1 MTGKKQNPT
10 ESSQSSAKNNGGI
23 YEIRIKGLLDDHW
36 QQWFEGMTLKR
47 QEGAEA
53 SEDSTLIRGWLADQ
67 PALHGLLAKIRDLNL
82 ALISVREIISTDLNR
97 QEGDQNGEEKNTPR
111 G

>member
-1 MTGKKQNPT
+1 MT
-10 ESSQSSAKNNGGI
+10 AKNEEPKTSNQPCARNNGGA
-23 YEIRIKGLLDDHW
+23 YEIKIKGLLDDHW

-53 SEDSTLIRGWLADQ
+53 NQDSTLIRGWIVDQ

-82 ALISVREIISTDLNR
+82 TLISVREISASDLCG
-97 QEGDQNGEEKNTPR
+97 QEPEQNHEQMD
-111 G
+111 